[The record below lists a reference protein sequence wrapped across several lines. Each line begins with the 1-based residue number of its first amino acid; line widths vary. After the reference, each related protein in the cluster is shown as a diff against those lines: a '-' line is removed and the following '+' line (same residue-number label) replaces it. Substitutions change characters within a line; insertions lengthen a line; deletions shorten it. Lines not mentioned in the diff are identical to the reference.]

1 MRKAYQSD
9 LSDAEWSFLESHLP
23 APNATGRPKT
33 HPTREIL
40 NAVFYI
46 VRGGCAWRLLPND
59 FPPWK
64 TVYHYFRS
72 WRLDGTWE
80 RMHTALRKRV
90 RVRLQRDPQPSAAIV
105 DSQSVKT
112 TGIGGEERGYDGGKK
127 VKGRK
132 RHLLVDTQGLVLEVR
147 VHSAKVVDREGIKL
161 LLDPSSSGRLPRLS
175 HLWLDAG
182 YTGQDKGAGWVE
194 RTLGWTAEIV
204 RYPPKPVPEEVM
216 KKWVRELTKEG
227 VQIDREELQEEPK
240 GLRAFLPRR
249 WIVERT
255 FSWLGQNRRMS
266 KDYERLP
273 ESGEAFIYV
282 AMSRLMVRVWLA
294 HETFKT
300 VSWRSSQNAPSTHLG
315 E

>member
-9 LSDAEWSFLESHLP
+9 LSDEEWSFLEPHLP
-23 APNATGRPKT
+23 IPNTTGRPKI
-33 HPTREIL
+33 HSTREIL

-46 VRGGCAWRLLPND
+46 VRGGCAWRLLPHD

-64 TVYHYFRS
+64 TVYHYFRL

-80 RMHTALRKRV
+80 RLHAALRKRV
-90 RVRLQRDPQPSAAIV
+90 RVRLKRNPQPSAGIV

-112 TGIGGEERGYDGGKK
+112 TGVGGEGRGYDGGKK

-147 VHSAKVVDREGIKL
+147 VHSAKVMDRDGIKL
-161 LLDPSSSGRLPRLS
+161 LLDPSSADRLPRLS
-175 HLWLDAG
+175 QLWLDAG
-182 YTGQDKGAGWVE
+182 YNGQDKGADWVHKV
-194 RTLGWTAEIV
+194 LGWTAEIV
-204 RYPPKPVPEEVM
+204 RHPAKLAPEEVM
-216 KKWVRELTKEG
+216 NAWVRELTKEEF
-227 VQIDREELQEEPK
+227 VAIDLEKLLPEK
-240 GLRAFLPRR
+240 GPRPFLPKR

-282 AMSRLMVRVWLA
+282 AMSRLMVRRLA
-294 HETFKT
+294 
-300 VSWRSSQNAPSTHLG
+300 RS
-315 E
+315 